1 MGAPQ
6 YLYGLLHHLVKFT
19 FDITLRHFRQRN
31 ALDLRALA
39 FAAKFQVAL
48 LAQCLGRFTRRFDP
62 LAGVKLFRIFVQE
75 LARGRRHGQPDVR
88 VDVDLAHAVLD
99 GFLNL

>member
-6 YLYGLLHHLVKFT
+6 YLYGLLHHLVEFT
-19 FDITLRHFRQRN
+19 PCIALRHFRQRN
-31 ALDLRALA
+31 ALDLRSLA

-48 LAQCLGRFTRRFDP
+48 FAQCLGCFTRRFDP
-62 LAGVKLFRIFVQE
+62 FAGVKLFRVFVQE
-75 LARGRRHGQPDVR
+75 LARGRRHGQPDVGI
-88 VDVDLAHAVLD
+88 DVDLAHAVLD